1 MRSVQRGG
9 HLGKVRNKP
18 TVEINHVDESG
29 NTLGILRRRE
39 IPNALG
45 PGRVYRYTPR
55 RHEVTEK
62 RYFRLGVRHLLRID
76 CKASPTQPNQDLL
89 KMFNVFRER
98 LTVDQKVIKIIK
110 DIPELHIVEDGV
122 EQPS

>member
-18 TVEINHVDESG
+18 TVEINHADES
-29 NTLGILRRRE
+29 
-39 IPNALG
+39 A
-45 PGRVYRYTPR
+45 TPLASFGGGKSR
-55 RHEVTEK
+55 MPWVLAGSIDTPLDDT
-62 RYFRLGVRHLLRID
+62 RLGVRHLLRID

-98 LTVDQKVIKIIK
+98 LTVDQKVIKI
-110 DIPELHIVEDGV
+110 PELHIVEDGV
-122 EQPS
+122 KQPS